1 MMLPRNSPR
10 RRERGMGSSSSRVGA
25 PGGGPSSLPGTEPQ
39 CRGGAQGWRGGGRG
53 WNRQIISQSG
63 LANL

>member
-10 RRERGMGSSSSRVGA
+10 RRERGMESSSSRVGA

-39 CRGGAQGWRGGGRG
+39 CRGGAQGWRGGEEAGTGR
-53 WNRQIISQSG
+53 
-63 LANL
+63 